1 MRRARL
7 AVIALFALLFAVAG
21 CSSSLPP
28 DVAPPRGPTPR
39 APYTKGKPAPDVQ
52 PEPSSAYVRDAR
64 AESILAH
71 IGALEG
77 QAGRAFDRARSAHG
91 GQPDACLQ
99 RALVDLGAL
108 DGKARARRNDLREA
122 AFDDPAAEDA
132 IFTDLA
138 GLAAQADKLG
148 RGCSELA
155 SYRQGEEYGLRLR
168 ELESRVSGLKE
179 KISYHGGAPTADT
192 INSGDL
198 VLVSGTLAGAPAVR
212 AASVG
217 RSVTKAIQNLFA
229 GKPQLRAPPNN
240 PSPGPGPTSPPP
252 PPVAAPTASPF
263 AGGAVHDASMLLRS
277 AQLALAVFEVD
288 KKMDAVQ
295 AIAAELGGYLALRG
309 DRELTVRVPRERF
322 DEALRR
328 IEGVGDV
335 LHRSVAAE
343 DVTDQYVDLELR
355 LKNAQAVRARLEK
368 LLETA
373 SVKDAVDI
381 HKELTKI
388 TEEVE
393 RLSGKLKLL
402 RDRIA
407 FSTITVTFE
416 RTEPQ
421 RLRSQAL
428 LPFAWMRTMG
438 LGPLL
443 QVSR

>member
-1 MRRARL
+1 
-7 AVIALFALLFAVAG
+7 
-21 CSSSLPP
+21 
-28 DVAPPRGPTPR
+28 
-39 APYTKGKPAPDVQ
+39 
-52 PEPSSAYVRDAR
+52 
-64 AESILAH
+64 
-71 IGALEG
+71 
-77 QAGRAFDRARSAHG
+77 
-91 GQPDACLQ
+91 
-99 RALVDLGAL
+99 
-108 DGKARARRNDLREA
+108 
-122 AFDDPAAEDA
+122 
-132 IFTDLA
+132 
-138 GLAAQADKLG
+138 
-148 RGCSELA
+148 
-155 SYRQGEEYGLRLR
+155 
-168 ELESRVSGLKE
+168 
-179 KISYHGGAPTADT
+179 
-192 INSGDL
+192 
-198 VLVSGTLAGAPAVR
+198 
-212 AASVG
+212 
-217 RSVTKAIQNLFA
+217 
-229 GKPQLRAPPNN
+229 
-240 PSPGPGPTSPPP
+240 
-252 PPVAAPTASPF
+252 VAAPAASPY
-263 AGGAVHDASMLLRS
+263 ARGAHDASLLLRS

-373 SVKDAVDI
+373 SVKDAVEI